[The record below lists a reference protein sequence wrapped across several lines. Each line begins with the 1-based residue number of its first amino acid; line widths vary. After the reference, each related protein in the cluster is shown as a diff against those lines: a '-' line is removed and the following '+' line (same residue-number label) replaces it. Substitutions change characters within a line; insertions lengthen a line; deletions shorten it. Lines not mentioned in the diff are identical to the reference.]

1 MLGMFGDKKNN
12 AQIIISKL
20 KLGGEKE
27 AKMEEPKKEDGF
39 TKKIAEELMAAIE
52 SKNAESLAQS
62 LKSFIYACKEED
74 EMGESEE
81 KEVE

>member
-20 KLGGEKE
+20 KLGEEKE
-27 AKMEEPKKEDGF
+27 SKMEEPKKEDGI

-52 SKNAESLAQS
+52 SKNADSLAQS
-62 LKSFIYACKEED
+62 LKSFIYACNEEN
-74 EMGESEE
+74 EGEE